1 MSTQPLSKTRQLWLN
16 HIRQCEADSLTVS
29 EYCEKH
35 NLIKQRFYHY
45 KSELRKLGIP
55 ISGDRPESPFVA
67 VKPIELQPESKNQN
81 AVARPALSFSL
92 TFKSRLMHLQIRFG
106 PLS

>member
-16 HIRQCEADSLTVS
+16 HIRQCEAESLSVS
-29 EYCEKH
+29 EYCKKH
-35 NLIKQRFYHY
+35 KLPKQRFYHY

-55 ISGDRPESPFVA
+55 FSGEAPISPFVA
-67 VKPIELQPESKNQN
+67 VKAIERQPESKKRN
-81 AVARPALSFSL
+81 ADAPPAFRFNL
-92 TFKSRLMHLQIRFG
+92 TVKSRMMHLQICFG